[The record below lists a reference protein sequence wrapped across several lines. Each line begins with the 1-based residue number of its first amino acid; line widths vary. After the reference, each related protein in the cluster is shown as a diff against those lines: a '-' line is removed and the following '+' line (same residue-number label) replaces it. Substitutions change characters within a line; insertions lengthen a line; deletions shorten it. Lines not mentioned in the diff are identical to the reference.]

1 MESEPERRG
10 TADGWWLQCARTRM
24 RQVHVRVVPQPE
36 SRLHCDHKG
45 ERPGSILVLCMRQAA
60 RPGRV
65 VDRSGWRGE
74 AGAQDMVDSQCSGC
88 GIGLHARSF
97 PAWGR
102 SHRRKDLRVPA
113 LLRGAVR
120 KMVQRRAC
128 RCTRLC
134 APVTYLLFP
143 RSVPVALSPAACF
156 GWCVLCVGAFCV
168 CVRVFSPSRAR
179 ARALSLSRARSLS
192 LGTFCGARR
201 NHVSAGG
208 HDHLQ
213 QGRRLHRGRRPWLQ
227 DPGRG

>member
-156 GWCVLCVGAFCV
+156 GWFV
-168 CVRVFSPSRAR
+168 CVRVRFAVCFSFCLWVR
-179 ARALSLSRARSLS
+179 
-192 LGTFCGARR
+192 FCGERR

>member
-1 MESEPERRG
+1 M
-10 TADGWWLQCARTRM
+10 
-24 RQVHVRVVPQPE
+24 VVF
-36 SRLHCDHKG
+36 S
-45 ERPGSILVLCMRQAA
+45 MRQAA

-74 AGAQDMVDSQCSGC
+74 AGAQDMIDSQCSGC
-88 GIGLHARSF
+88 GIGLLYARSF

-102 SHRRKDLRVPA
+102 SHRPKDVRVPCFA
-113 LLRGAVR
+113 AWSCQENGAAEGMPLHTIMRTSNLL
-120 KMVQRRAC
+120 
-128 RCTRLC
+128 
-134 APVTYLLFP
+134 
-143 RSVPVALSPAACF
+143 ALSPPRPRCTVPGRVLWVVCF
-156 GWCVLCVGAFCV
+156 VCGCVSRVCV
-168 CVRVFSPSRAR
+168 CFLPRAR
-179 ARALSLSRARSLS
+179 ARALSLSLSRARSLS